1 MVENKLYFS
10 IRGEFG
16 VQMTFEE
23 KEELPY
29 ELMAR
34 CINKDEV
41 LRLLCLEKAGYTAE
55 DIQVISQEEYEEKY
69 GGTDDE

>member
-1 MVENKLYFS
+1 MVENKLCFS

-16 VQMTFEE
+16 VQMTLEAN
-23 KEELPY
+23 EELPY

-69 GGTDDE
+69 GGSDDE

>member
-16 VQMTFEE
+16 VQMTFEA

-41 LRLLCLEKAGYTAE
+41 LQLLCLEKAGYTAE
-55 DIQVISQEEYEEKY
+55 DIQVISQEEYEENY
-69 GGTDDE
+69 GGNDDE

>member
-16 VQMTFEE
+16 VQMTFEA

-34 CINKDEV
+34 CINKGEV
-41 LRLLCLEKAGYTAE
+41 LRLICLEKAGYTAE
-55 DIQVISQEEYEEKY
+55 DIRVISQEEYEEKY
-69 GGTDDE
+69 GGSDDE

>member
-16 VQMTFEE
+16 VQMTFEA

-55 DIQVISQEEYEEKY
+55 DIRVISQEEYEEKY
-69 GGTDDE
+69 GGSDDE

>member
-16 VQMTFEE
+16 VQMAFEA

-41 LRLLCLEKAGYTAE
+41 LRLLCLEEAGYTAE

-69 GGTDDE
+69 GGNDDE

>member
-1 MVENKLYFS
+1 MVESKLCFS

-16 VQMTFEE
+16 VQMTLEANE
-23 KEELPY
+23 AIPY

-55 DIQVISQEEYEEKY
+55 DIQVISQEEYDEKY
-69 GGTDDE
+69 GGNDDE

>member
-1 MVENKLYFS
+1 MVENKLCFS

-16 VQMTFEE
+16 VQMTFEA

-55 DIQVISQEEYEEKY
+55 DIKVISQEEYEEKY

>member
-16 VQMTFEE
+16 VQMTFEA

-41 LRLLCLEKAGYTAE
+41 LRLLFIEEAGYTAE

-69 GGTDDE
+69 GGNDDE

>member
-16 VQMTFEE
+16 VQMTFEA

-29 ELMAR
+29 ELLAR
-34 CINKDEV
+34 CIN
-41 LRLLCLEKAGYTAE
+41 
-55 DIQVISQEEYEEKY
+55 
-69 GGTDDE
+69 

>member
-16 VQMTFEE
+16 VQMTFEA

-69 GGTDDE
+69 GGSDDE

>member
-16 VQMTFEE
+16 VQMTFEA

-41 LRLLCLEKAGYTAE
+41 LQLLCLEEAGYTAE
-55 DIQVISQEEYEEKY
+55 DIQVIPQEEYEEKY
-69 GGTDDE
+69 GGSDDE

>member
-16 VQMTFEE
+16 VQMTFEA

-41 LRLLCLEKAGYTAE
+41 LHLLCLEEAGYTAE
-55 DIQVISQEEYEEKY
+55 DIQVISQEEYDEKY
-69 GGTDDE
+69 GGSDDE

>member
-16 VQMTFEE
+16 VQMTFEAGA
-23 KEELPY
+23 KIPY
-29 ELMAR
+29 ELMAAN
-34 CINKDEV
+34 INKEKV

-55 DIQVISQEEYEEKY
+55 DISQEEYDEKY
-69 GGTDDE
+69 GGSDDE

>member
-16 VQMTFEE
+16 VQMTFEA
-23 KEELPY
+23 KEEIPY
-29 ELMAR
+29 ETMAR

-41 LRLLCLEKAGYTAE
+41 LRLLCLEEAGYTAE
-55 DIQVISQEEYEEKY
+55 DIQVISQEEYDEKY
-69 GGTDDE
+69 GGSDGE

>member
-16 VQMTFEE
+16 VQMTFEA

-55 DIQVISQEEYEEKY
+55 DIQVISQGEYEEKY
-69 GGTDDE
+69 GGNDDE

>member
-1 MVENKLYFS
+1 MVENKIFFS

-16 VQMTFEE
+16 VQMTFEA

-55 DIQVISQEEYEEKY
+55 DIQVISQEEYDEKY
-69 GGTDDE
+69 GGNDDE

>member
-16 VQMTFEE
+16 VQMTFEA

-41 LRLLCLEKAGYTAE
+41 LQLLCLEKAGYTAE

-69 GGTDDE
+69 GGSDDE

>member
-16 VQMTFEE
+16 VQMTFEA

-41 LRLLCLEKAGYTAE
+41 LRLLCIEEAGYTAE
-55 DIQVISQEEYEEKY
+55 DIQVISQEEYDEKY
-69 GGTDDE
+69 GGSDDE

>member
-16 VQMTFEE
+16 VQMTFEA
-23 KEELPY
+23 KEEIPY
-29 ELMAR
+29 ELLAR
-34 CINKDEV
+34 CINKDAV
-41 LRLLCLEKAGYTAE
+41 LQLLCIEKAGYTAE

-69 GGTDDE
+69 GGSDDE

>member
-16 VQMTFEE
+16 VQMTFEA
-23 KEELPY
+23 KEEIPY
-29 ELMAR
+29 ETMAR

-41 LRLLCLEKAGYTAE
+41 LRLFCLEEAGYTAE
-55 DIQVISQEEYEEKY
+55 DIQVISQEEYDEKY
-69 GGTDDE
+69 GGNDDE

>member
-1 MVENKLYFS
+1 MVENKLCFS

-16 VQMTFEE
+16 VQMTLEANEE
-23 KEELPY
+23 IPY

-34 CINKDEV
+34 CVNKDEV
-41 LRLLCLEKAGYTAE
+41 LRLLCLEEAGYTAE

-69 GGTDDE
+69 GGSDDE

>member
-16 VQMTFEE
+16 VQMTFEAKE
-23 KEELPY
+23 KLPY

-41 LRLLCLEKAGYTAE
+41 LRLLFIEEAGYTAE
-55 DIQVISQEEYEEKY
+55 DIQVISQKEYEEKY
-69 GGTDDE
+69 GGSDDE

>member
-16 VQMTFEE
+16 VQMTFEA

-41 LRLLCLEKAGYTAE
+41 LRLLFIEEAGYTAE

-69 GGTDDE
+69 GGSDDE

>member
-1 MVENKLYFS
+1 MVENKLYFN

-16 VQMTFEE
+16 VQMTFEA

-29 ELMAR
+29 ELMAK

-69 GGTDDE
+69 GGSDDE

>member
-16 VQMTFEE
+16 VQMTFEA

>member
-16 VQMTFEE
+16 VQMTFEA
-23 KEELPY
+23 KEEIPY
-29 ELMAR
+29 ETMAR

-41 LRLLCLEKAGYTAE
+41 LRLLCLEEAGYTAE
-55 DIQVISQEEYEEKY
+55 DIQVISQEEYDEKY
-69 GGTDDE
+69 GGNDDE

>member
-16 VQMTFEE
+16 VQMTFEA

-41 LRLLCLEKAGYTAE
+41 LRLLFIEEAGYTAE
-55 DIQVISQEEYEEKY
+55 DIQVISQKEYEEKY
-69 GGTDDE
+69 GGSDDE

>member
-16 VQMTFEE
+16 VQLTFEA

-41 LRLLCLEKAGYTAE
+41 LQLLCLEEAGYTAE

-69 GGTDDE
+69 GGNDDE

>member
-16 VQMTFEE
+16 VQLTFEA

-41 LRLLCLEKAGYTAE
+41 LRLLFIEEAGYTAE

-69 GGTDDE
+69 GGNDDE

>member
-16 VQMTFEE
+16 VQMTFEA

-41 LRLLCLEKAGYTAE
+41 LRLICLEKAGYTAE

-69 GGTDDE
+69 GGSDDE

>member
-16 VQMTFEE
+16 VQMTFEA

-29 ELMAR
+29 DLMAR

-69 GGTDDE
+69 GGSDDE

>member
-10 IRGEFG
+10 IRGDFG
-16 VQMTFEE
+16 VQMTFEA

-69 GGTDDE
+69 GGSDDE

>member
-16 VQMTFEE
+16 VQMTFEA
-23 KEELPY
+23 KEELTY

-41 LRLLCLEKAGYTAE
+41 LRLLCLEEAGYTAE

-69 GGTDDE
+69 GGNDDE

>member
-16 VQMTFEE
+16 VQMTFEA

-55 DIQVISQEEYEEKY
+55 DIQVISQEEYDEKY
-69 GGTDDE
+69 GGNDDE

>member
-16 VQMTFEE
+16 VQMTFEA

-69 GGTDDE
+69 GGNDDE

>member
-16 VQMTFEE
+16 VQMTFEA

-41 LRLLCLEKAGYTAE
+41 LRLLCIEEAGYTAE
-55 DIQVISQEEYEEKY
+55 DIQVISQKEYEEKY

>member
-1 MVENKLYFS
+1 MVESKLCFS

-16 VQMTFEE
+16 VQMTLEANEE
-23 KEELPY
+23 IPY

-34 CINKDEV
+34 CVNKDYV

-55 DIQVISQEEYEEKY
+55 DIQVISQEEYDEKY
-69 GGTDDE
+69 GGSDDE

>member
-16 VQMTFEE
+16 VQMTFEA

-29 ELMAR
+29 KLMAR

-69 GGTDDE
+69 GGSDDE